1 MVPADDL
8 APAATLTAADVAV
21 TAAVDRVAVCRR
33 ASRTRRWA
41 RCGAAYLVAAVAI
54 AAGRSVID
62 DVLTCHEQ
70 LAGRSAAG

>member
-1 MVPADDL
+1 
-8 APAATLTAADVAV
+8 
-21 TAAVDRVAVCRR
+21 
-33 ASRTRRWA
+33 
-41 RCGAAYLVAAVAI
+41 VAAVAI